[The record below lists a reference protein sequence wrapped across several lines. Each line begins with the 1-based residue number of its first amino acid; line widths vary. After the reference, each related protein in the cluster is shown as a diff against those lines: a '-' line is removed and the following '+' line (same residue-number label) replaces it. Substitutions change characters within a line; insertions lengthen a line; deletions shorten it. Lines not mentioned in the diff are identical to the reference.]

1 MKSRFYI
8 ILVNFNGL
16 NDTIE
21 CLESLNAQKNQ
32 DFQIIVIDNSDVQ
45 NDFDTFQAWASG
57 KEPIQIETSFPEF
70 SKPFKDEQIDCAFVM
85 EEVLEEQ
92 IFDEKLLVV
101 KARKNQGF
109 AAANNVALRYL
120 KRLQIESSWIW
131 LLNNDTVVAKNVIN
145 EIKNLLCGFS
155 INDIRNTLFGTPL
168 LEYDRSNKIQAIGG
182 KYNKISGITSHIGE
196 GIKYTHDLELSNFK
210 IDYPIGASLILSS
223 SFLEHIG
230 LMSEEYFLFFEELD
244 WVQRAKKYGGKTAVL
259 PVFGVY
265 HKQGKSTL
273 FGVKNKKSEF
283 IDLLSLRNRILIS
296 RKFYKKYLF
305 TVKLFIVTAT
315 IFKRII
321 SGSFDRIPKII
332 KLVITT

>member
-45 NDFDTFQAWASG
+45 DDFDTFQAWVSG
-57 KEPIQIETSFPEF
+57 KVPIQIETSFPEF
-70 SKPFKDEQIDCAFVM
+70 SKPFKGEQIDYAFVM
-85 EEVLEEQ
+85 EEALEEQ

-120 KRLQIESSWIW
+120 KRLEIESSWIW

-145 EIKNLLCGFS
+145 EIKNLLYGFS
-155 INDIRNTLFGTPL
+155 TNDIKNTLFGTPL

-196 GIKYTHDLELSNFK
+196 GMKYTHGLELSNFK

-244 WVQRAKKYGGKTAVL
+244 WVQRAKKSGGKTAVL

-305 TVKLFIVTAT
+305 TVKLFIITAT